1 MRSLI
6 LILTLCIPLAPAF
19 AGEDQSIT
27 EEHLRALS
35 DAEYIALITD
45 PNQAGW
51 DYTPEQ
57 VASGLKRHY
66 QERRARMIDVGF
78 TVVSSNCS

>member
-6 LILTLCIPLAPAF
+6 LFLTLCIPLAPAF

-45 PNQAGW
+45 PNQASW

-78 TVVSSNCS
+78 TVVSGNCS

>member
-6 LILTLCIPLAPAF
+6 LVLSLCIPLAPAL
-19 AGEDQSIT
+19 AEEHQSIT
-27 EEHLRALS
+27 EEQLRALS

-45 PNQAGW
+45 RNQAGW
-51 DYTPEQ
+51 GYTPEQ
-57 VASGLKRHY
+57 VASGLRRHY

-78 TVVSSNCS
+78 TVVSADCS

>member
-6 LILTLCIPLAPAF
+6 LVLSLCLPLAPAL

-45 PNQAGW
+45 NDQTGW

-57 VASGLKRHY
+57 VASGLRRHY

-78 TVVSSNCS
+78 TVVSGNCS